1 MEKFW
6 VYFCSDYKA
15 HHLDCEPRN
24 SMHLW
29 YILFWKVKAD
39 KKCSLFQRYIFFG
52 ILSLFLC
59 NLSVARNL
67 VRFTSLWLMGRLAIK
82 FNTLLTIQSFQRRTR
97 RILSKLDVVMVCYS
111 GLKFSSSRC
120 VSILFIVISDK
131 GRNSYMLINLSLS
144 ATKFFSLLK
153 IYLWIDL
160 YLHSSSF

>member
-1 MEKFW
+1 MIYTW
-6 VYFCSDYKA
+6 
-15 HHLDCEPRN
+15 HLRV
-24 SMHLW
+24 SMP
-29 YILFWKVKAD
+29 LFWKVKAD

-97 RILSKLDVVMVCYS
+97 RILSKTDVVMVCYS
-111 GLKFSSSRC
+111 GLKFSSSRCC